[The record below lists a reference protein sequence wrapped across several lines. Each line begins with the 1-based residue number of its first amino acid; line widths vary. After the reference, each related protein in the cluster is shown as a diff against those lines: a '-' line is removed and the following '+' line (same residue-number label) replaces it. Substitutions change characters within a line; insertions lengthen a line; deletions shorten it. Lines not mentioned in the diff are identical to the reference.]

1 MNGKKNGVE
10 YRLLV
15 WTVLTFILGLL
26 LMPLIRKLAFL
37 IGAVDMP
44 RERHAHTKP
53 TATLGGLAIFLS
65 FTIMAFL
72 APIDRSNALPLFVGM
87 LIIVGT
93 GVIDDIKEL
102 SPKLKLAG
110 QVLAA
115 LCVTIWG
122 GIMVHHIYLP
132 FLGRIEFGYFAI
144 PISIFWIL
152 AIVNAINLIDGLD
165 GLAGGVSTIALMT
178 IGGMALLLGNMGSAF
193 TAFLL
198 VGALLAFLVFNFPP
212 ASVFMGDTGAM
223 FIGFMIAILSL
234 MEFKNVTL
242 ISLLI
247 PIIILGVPFTDTFFA
262 IIRRLKQKTSISTAD
277 RSHIHHRLLALGLSN
292 RQTVLLLY
300 VIAALFS
307 GISFLLYFSTTWGS
321 IILIVVL
328 LLLIEVAVE
337 FIGLIDESYH
347 PLFNLYTGIS
357 RTRRKLYLIISK
369 KSR

>member
-1 MNGKKNGVE
+1 
-10 YRLLV
+10 
-15 WTVLTFILGLL
+15 
-26 LMPLIRKLAFL
+26 MPLVRKLAFL
-37 IGAVDMP
+37 IGAVDTP

-53 TATLGGLAIFLS
+53 TATLGGLGIFLS
-65 FTIMAFL
+65 FTIMFFL
-72 APIDRSNALPLFVGM
+72 APIDHSHTIPLLVGV
-87 LIIVGT
+87 LVIVGT

-110 QVLAA
+110 QIIAS
-115 LCVTIWG
+115 LCVTVWG
-122 GIMVHHIYLP
+122 GVMVHHIYLP

-152 AIVNAINLIDGLD
+152 AIVNAVNLIDGLD
-165 GLAGGVSTIALMT
+165 GLAGGVSTIALLT
-178 IGGMALLLGNMGSAF
+178 IGGMALILGNIGSAF

-212 ASVFMGDTGAM
+212 ASIFMGDTGAM
-223 FIGFMIAILSL
+223 FLGFAIAILSL

-242 ISLLI
+242 VSLLI

-277 RSHIHHRLLALGLSN
+277 RSHIHHRLLALGLTN

-300 VIAALFS
+300 LIAAIFS

-337 FIGLIDESYH
+337 FIGLIDEHYR
-347 PLFNLYTGIS
+347 PLFDLFIGIGK
-357 RTRRKLYLIISK
+357 TRRKLYLILSK